1 MPLHRLAAVLAFC
14 LVAAAATLQ
23 ARPARAQQADGEQIQ
38 HASAARS
45 EPKASEVVE
54 LAEGERSPT
63 PSPKVKAERVVSLN
77 PSLTATLIALG
88 AGAQL
93 VGVDDYS
100 ARQQR
105 AVRELP
111 AVGGLFNPSLEA
123 ILALE
128 PDLVVLVPSAQQRD
142 LRARLEA
149 LAVDVLELPNITLA
163 ELLVSIEALG
173 ARVGREP
180 AARQRVQE
188 IRSAWQAATVAS
200 RALPPVRSVL
210 VLQREPLYV
219 VGRGSFID
227 SMLVAAGAENLANV
241 FAEPYP
247 RASLEW
253 LIAAAPEL
261 ILDASEDAED
271 AREYWARWPSL
282 PAVAA
287 NRVQRVPAS
296 EVTLPGPYPERALAQ
311 LAEAIHPASQG
322 SPSVPLPSAPVTSV
336 PARSE
341 RRDP

>member
-1 MPLHRLAAVLAFC
+1 MPLRRLAAVLAFC
-14 LVAAAATLQ
+14 LVAAATALQ
-23 ARPARAQQADGEQIQ
+23 ARTARAKG
-38 HASAARS
+38 
-45 EPKASEVVE
+45 
-54 LAEGERSPT
+54 AEGERSPT
-63 PSPKVKAERVVSLN
+63 PSPKAERVVSLN

-100 ARQQR
+100 ARQLP

-173 ARVGREP
+173 ARVGREQ
-180 AARQRVQE
+180 AARERVQE
-188 IRSAWQAATVAS
+188 IRSAWEAAAAAS
-200 RALPPVRSVL
+200 RARPPVRSVL

-227 SMLVAAGAENLANV
+227 SMLVAAGAVNLANV

-271 AREYWARWPSL
+271 SREYWARWPSL

-287 NRVQRVPAS
+287 HRVYRIPAA
-296 EVTLPGPYPERALAQ
+296 EVTLPGPYPERALAR
-311 LAEAIHPASQG
+311 LAEAIHPASIG
-322 SPSVPLPSAPVTSV
+322 SSQKLPSVPPPSV
-336 PARSE
+336 PAPSKRLE
-341 RRDP
+341 P